1 MDLVSEWYTAR
12 ETAAY
17 LRVSERQ
24 LLRYRQAGILK
35 AGVHYRRKFPSP
47 TSALLY
53 QVKLCEIA
61 MVETASRNVQTL
73 ETAEA

>member
-1 MDLVSEWYTAR
+1 MELVSPWHTAK

-24 LLRYRQAGILK
+24 LLRWRKARILE

-53 QVKLCEIA
+53 QVKLCEKA
-61 MVETASRNVQTL
+61 MIDAASRNAETL